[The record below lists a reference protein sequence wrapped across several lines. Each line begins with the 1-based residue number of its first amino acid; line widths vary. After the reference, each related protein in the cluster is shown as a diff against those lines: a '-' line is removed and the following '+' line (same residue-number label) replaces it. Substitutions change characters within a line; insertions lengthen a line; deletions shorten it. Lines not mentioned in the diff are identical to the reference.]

1 MCSPSARNEERG
13 YLVAVLKA
21 LVGISGTRREWF
33 FTSLLCEDNLAEDRR
48 TIHGTR
54 RSIAIVVVA
63 IVVVDVKIAA
73 TFSIAIWAVVF
84 LVVVV
89 VVVVVTVVVIVVV
102 HIVTNVV
109 PELKDLAQTG
119 SSQHAARRKV
129 YACQQ
134 SLYY

>member
-1 MCSPSARNEERG
+1 M
-13 YLVAVLKA
+13 AVLKA
-21 LVGISGTRREWF
+21 LVGISGTHREWF
-33 FTSLLCEDNLAEDRR
+33 FTSLLCEDNLAEDWR

-63 IVVVDVKIAA
+63 IVVIDVKIAA

-84 LVVVV
+84 LVVVVV

-119 SSQHAARRKV
+119 SSQHAT
-129 YACQQ
+129 
-134 SLYY
+134 